1 MRDFLSQIFSD
12 RDHPSLEYNADALGA
27 HGELNET
34 GIISIEDPVE
44 LPADRINQHI
54 YTQVGAASEIPLF
67 WQQKPNLKYQP
78 KPHLYL
84 NENHQIVCARH
95 LDAQIFYCGKQ
106 ILVNL
111 IDHRGAEEILEKG
124 FRSVVSQISA
134 IDADEPTDF
143 GNNEDLE
150 ED

>member
-44 LPADRINQHI
+44 LPA
-54 YTQVGAASEIPLF
+54 VGAASEIPLF

-134 IDADEPTDF
+134 VESKY
-143 GNNEDLE
+143 
-150 ED
+150 